1 MTIFDFNLAD
11 VLNSVS
17 GGSPLSIIDSVL
29 HPAYVIRKHGS
40 AEVALNF
47 SGMSVFQPTG
57 KASIIN
63 APIEKGRY
71 QSINKIYQP
80 TRITCQVVISGLSG
94 FSSVIPNLFDL
105 TLISQNET
113 LQTIGTMLK
122 TTDLYDIETPK
133 GNYASFDLTDYS
145 YRVSAQ
151 AGVTLLT
158 VALIF
163 QEVIQQMEVVLNTPQ
178 SANKPTGDLV
188 ARSPYG
194 TCPIDVNGS
203 EKMSTLD
210 ELSKTWDA
218 LKNSIGPQRASATA
232 GVNGSF
238 RSAMDTVH
246 QSASRISGSVSQ
258 KSGAL
263 WKKIKGA
270 VL

>member
-122 TTDLYDIETPK
+122 TTDLYDIETPR
-133 GNYASFDLTDYS
+133 AIMRVLT
-145 YRVSAQ
+145 
-151 AGVTLLT
+151 
-158 VALIF
+158 
-163 QEVIQQMEVVLNTPQ
+163 
-178 SANKPTGDLV
+178 
-188 ARSPYG
+188 
-194 TCPIDVNGS
+194 
-203 EKMSTLD
+203 
-210 ELSKTWDA
+210 
-218 LKNSIGPQRASATA
+218 
-232 GVNGSF
+232 
-238 RSAMDTVH
+238 
-246 QSASRISGSVSQ
+246 
-258 KSGAL
+258 
-263 WKKIKGA
+263 
-270 VL
+270 